1 MTLKQT
7 KLLLE
12 TTTLLYGVALL
23 LVAKEWAADVLPI
36 GWIAPAFFYLYEL
49 AYIFALG
56 KFEKMQPQKMVFA
69 SLALRGVKFLC
80 VAAMLLLWV
89 VLELPEKSAFLLYTL
104 GFYLLTSL
112 VESLCIK
119 IFAKEKANQQ

>member
-12 TTTLLYGVALL
+12 ATTLLYGVALL
-23 LVAKEWAADVLPI
+23 FVAKQWAPEILPW

-49 AYIFALG
+49 AYLFALG
-56 KFEKMQPQKMVFA
+56 KFEKMQPQKMVFV
-69 SLALRGVKFLC
+69 SLALRGVKFLS
-80 VAAMLLLWV
+80 VAAMLLIWV

-104 GFYLLTSL
+104 GFYLLSSL
-112 VESLCIK
+112 VESLCVK
-119 IFAKEKANQQ
+119 IYAKDKAKQQ